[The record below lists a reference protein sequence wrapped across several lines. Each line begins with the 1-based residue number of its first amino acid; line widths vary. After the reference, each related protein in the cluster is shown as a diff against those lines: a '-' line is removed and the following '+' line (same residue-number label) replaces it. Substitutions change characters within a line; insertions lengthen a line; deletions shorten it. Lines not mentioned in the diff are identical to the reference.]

1 MMRQSEYKKR
11 FDPELG
17 SFTKQHIYGEGITDV
32 FKSFGSKLFGKT
44 MKKAAKK
51 GVEKAVTAAATKTGE
66 HVGKKAGDKIVKLL
80 SREVAPR
87 KIASPPAGGFSRG
100 VLGAS
105 PFDNICTILSP
116 AFLPTCSPV
125 FVAADVTAFSTPFLA
140 AFLIVFP
147 NNFDPKDLKTSV
159 NPSP

>member
-1 MMRQSEYKKR
+1 MRQSEYKKR
-11 FDPELG
+11 FDPELC

-44 MKKAAKK
+44 VKKAAKK

-87 KIASPPAGGFSRG
+87 KIASPPAGGFRG
-100 VLGAS
+100 DKVPPSQQEIDQML
-105 PFDNICTILSP
+105 NNLLSGG
-116 AFLPTCSPV
+116 
-125 FVAADVTAFSTPFLA
+125 STRKIKGNLR
-140 AFLIVFP
+140 FP
-147 NNFDPKDLKTSV
+147 
-159 NPSP
+159 